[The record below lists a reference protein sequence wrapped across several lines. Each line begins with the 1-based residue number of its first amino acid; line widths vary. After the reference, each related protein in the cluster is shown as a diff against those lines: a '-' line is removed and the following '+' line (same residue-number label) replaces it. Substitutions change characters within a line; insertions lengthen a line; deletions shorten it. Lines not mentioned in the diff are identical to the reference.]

1 MKLIVIVNM
10 LIASAQNTVHS
21 SDCHGAADGIDFLW
35 VSVLSFSHEAVK
47 SMFHTQMRWVSLL
60 HPCFSDPSPSLA
72 WLPGTSPSRLLGC
85 CHDVSRP
92 TLQCLGFTEWQ
103 FSMHL
108 NSLCPP
114 HPPTTGLAFVL
125 FCLLSPPLPAFHS

>member
-1 MKLIVIVNM
+1 MIVNM
-10 LIASAQNTVHS
+10 LIVSAQNTVHS
-21 SDCHGAADGIDFLW
+21 SDYHGAADGIDFLW

-125 FCLLSPPLPAFHS
+125 FCLLFPPLPAFHS